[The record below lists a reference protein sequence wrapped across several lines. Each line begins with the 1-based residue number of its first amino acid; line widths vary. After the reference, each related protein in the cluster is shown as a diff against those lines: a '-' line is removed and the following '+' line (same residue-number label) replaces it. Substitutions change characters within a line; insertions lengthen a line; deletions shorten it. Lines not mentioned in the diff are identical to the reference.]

1 MITIN
6 TLSFVAIV
14 LLAVLAGWILHG
26 GITVEEEEECAPAD
40 NRFVFEIGKKGE
52 RTYETSVRINGLT
65 ERDVTDVLCNVMT
78 EKKEVHDIM
87 LVAFGKYMRR
97 TPRHLREL
105 EKFIEMIKEDI
116 KTRG

>member
-1 MITIN
+1 MITIK
-6 TLSFVAIV
+6 TISFLAIV
-14 LLAVLAGWILHG
+14 FLAILAGWILHD
-26 GITVEEEEECAPAD
+26 GIFVEEEQPMD
-40 NRFVFEIGKKGE
+40 NRFVLEIGKKGE

-97 TPRHLREL
+97 SAQHAAEL
-105 EKFIEMIKEDI
+105 EKYVAMIREDI
-116 KTRG
+116 NTRG

>member
-1 MITIN
+1 MITIK
-6 TLSFVAIV
+6 TISFVAIV

-26 GITVEEEEECAPAD
+26 GITVEEDEEYTPAD

-52 RTYETSVRINGLT
+52 RTYETNVRMNGLT
-65 ERDVTDVLCNVMT
+65 ERDITDVLCKIMT
-78 EKKEVHDIM
+78 EKRDMHDIM
-87 LVAFGKYMRR
+87 FVTFGKYMRH

-116 KTRG
+116 KTRS

>member
-1 MITIN
+1 MITIK

-14 LLAVLAGWILHG
+14 LLAVLAGWILRN
-26 GITVEEEEECAPAD
+26 GITVEEEEEYAPAD

-52 RTYETSVRINGLT
+52 RTYETNIRINGLT

-97 TPRHLREL
+97 TPRHFREL

-116 KTRG
+116 NTRG

>member
-1 MITIN
+1 MITIK
-6 TLSFVAIV
+6 TISFVAIV
-14 LLAVLAGWILHG
+14 LLAILAGWILRNS
-26 GITVEEEEECAPAD
+26 ITVEEEEEYAPAD

-97 TPRHLREL
+97 SAQHAAEL
-105 EKFIEMIKEDI
+105 EKYVAMIREDI
-116 KTRG
+116 KTRD